1 MTKYETSSMLFTQA
15 LKTLLRSFW
24 AEFACGSFLC
34 GVPIFVW
41 VHVYKYKV
49 GCCNQNRVLI
59 CVSDYYQILWQNI
72 YSPSRTPPSNQ
83 NRVLIC
89 VSDYY
94 QILWQNIYSTSHTPP
109 SNQNRVLICVSD
121 YYQILWQN
129 IYSTSHTPPS
139 NTPTSTLSLP
149 GEWSYSLVS
158 GYAQAMLHCIANHL
172 LDIIPSSYLYPL
184 GC

>member
-1 MTKYETSSMLFTQA
+1 MSGLCTMTKYETSSMLFTQA

-72 YSPSRTPPSNQ
+72 YSPS
-83 NRVLIC
+83 
-89 VSDYY
+89 
-94 QILWQNIYSTSHTPP
+94 
-109 SNQNRVLICVSD
+109 
-121 YYQILWQN
+121 
-129 IYSTSHTPPS
+129 HTPPS

-158 GYAQAMLHCIANHL
+158 GYAQAMLHCITNHL
-172 LDIIPSSYLYPL
+172 LDIIPSSHLYPL

>member
-1 MTKYETSSMLFTQA
+1 MLKRTWQLTSCVSKLPKLYHHEGRLLSHTADFMHHGWGEASLNLFVVSCCVGY
-15 LKTLLRSFW
+15 L
-24 AEFACGSFLC
+24 FLYGC
-34 GVPIFVW
+34 TFTNTRLVVVIKIF
-41 VHVYKYKV
+41 
-49 GCCNQNRVLI
+49 I

-72 YSPSRTPPSNQ
+72 YSS
-83 NRVLIC
+83 
-89 VSDYY
+89 
-94 QILWQNIYSTSHTPP
+94 SHTPP

-172 LDIIPSSYLYPL
+172 LDIIPSSHLYPL